1 MRKQFWASL
10 ARARFYT
17 SWVKNGSVRARA
29 ARPFYP
35 QEQTTLACPGM
46 SVWCQCTTA
55 DSCTAAISTAFD
67 HLLGAREQRCL
78 HFEGPSTYVA
88 SIRRRVQPLRRMLAQ
103 LREFAILRAE
113 ETRCYELRGAR
124 PAAW

>member
-1 MRKQFWASL
+1 MPANGTKTEVSGL
-10 ARARFYT
+10 ARRVRFT
-17 SWVKNGSVRARA
+17 HRSRHRQPAPA
-29 ARPFYP
+29 CPFGANA
-35 QEQTTLACPGM
+35 QQRTLAPQK
-46 SVWCQCTTA
+46 SA
-55 DSCTAAISTAFD
+55 PFD
-67 HLLGAREQRCL
+67 HLVGARERRCR
-78 HFEGPSTYVA
+78 HFEGPRTYVA